1 MGRFKTQN
9 GSKNGSQMHF
19 SKSDPAPFGKLKQ
32 VVLAH
37 FEPVVTRFGPWKT
50 PECLANGPLWD
61 QKWVKNGSK
70 THYSKSGPFWDQKW
84 VDVFRS
90 FCTCVDAFWPMEN
103 PKMHCKWAALG
114 PKMGRQFGMHKQVF
128 LAHLAPVLTRFG
140 PWKMPKCIANGPF
153 WDQKWVENGSKTHY
167 SKSDHAP
174 FGMLKQMFLAH
185 FELVVTR
192 FGPWKMPLGLE
203 HGPSWDQQWVK
214 KWSKTHVTKND
225 PAPFGKLK
233 HVFLAHFE
241 PTVTRFAPWKIPK
254 CIANGPLWDQKWVK
268 NRSKTHFST
277 SDPTPFGMHQQ
288 VVLAH
293 FAPVLTRFGP
303 WKMPKCLENGPF

>member
-61 QKWVKNGSK
+61 QKWAKNGSK
-70 THYSKSGPFWDQKW
+70 THFSKS
-84 VDVFRS
+84 
-90 FCTCVDAFWPMEN
+90 DA
-103 PKMHCKWAALG
+103 
-114 PKMGRQFGMHKQVF
+114 RQFGMHKQVF

-140 PWKMPKCIANGPF
+140 PWKIPKCIANGPF

-185 FELVVTR
+185 FEPVVTR

-203 HGPSWDQQWVK
+203 HGPFWDQQWVK
-214 KWSKTHVTKND
+214 KWSKTHVSKND

-241 PTVTRFAPWKIPK
+241 PMVTRFAPWKIPK

-303 WKMPKCLENGPF
+303 WKMPKGLENGPF

>member
-9 GSKNGSQMHF
+9 GSKNGSKMHF

-70 THYSKSGPFWDQKW
+70 THFSKS
-84 VDVFRS
+84 
-90 FCTCVDAFWPMEN
+90 DA
-103 PKMHCKWAALG
+103 
-114 PKMGRQFGMHKQVF
+114 RQFGMHKQVF

-167 SKSDHAP
+167 SKRDHAP

-203 HGPSWDQQWVK
+203 HGPFWDQQWVK

-241 PTVTRFAPWKIPK
+241 PMVTRFAPWKIPK

-277 SDPTPFGMHQQ
+277 SDPTPFGMYQQ